1 MTESQLLDLAQR
13 AGIPADSPK
22 LEALK
27 LKYLHELSD
36 YEAARRTGVNRQTVR
51 YAVHKV
57 EWVLSAQGNPRP
69 LAADRHETPQRMTPQ
84 RMTPERL
91 DALCDLAGRIGNGAT
106 RIALHHHYVAGKS
119 KAASALLANVHGST
133 VSNACRLIELQDARL
148 PALAETVR
156 RAQG

>member
-51 YAVHKV
+51 YAVRKV

-69 LAADRHETPQRMTPQ
+69 LAADRPETPQ

-106 RIALHHHYVAGKS
+106 RIALHHHYVAGES
-119 KAASALLANVHGST
+119 KASSALLANVHAST